1 MIGHY
6 NKMPAFKS
14 EMPLYAVFVSEYR
27 STFGIKYLRLKNG
40 KQKRNKPALRP
51 V

>member
-6 NKMPAFKS
+6 YRMPAFKS